1 MIAEYFILGVKANL
15 PIQLSV
21 YLMIFGA
28 AVAASN
34 DLSFHLL
41 GYIYITINNL
51 STAANGV
58 YMKKKLDSKDLG
70 MYDNDICAPLLQA
83 VGYRVLRVCE
93 LILTMAAK
101 VYY

>member
-1 MIAEYFILGVKANL
+1 MIAEYFVLGVKANV
-15 PIQLSV
+15 PVQLSV

-34 DLSFHLL
+34 DLSFHLV
-41 GYIYITINNL
+41 GYVYITINNL

-70 MYDNDICAPLLQA
+70 MCDICTFA
-83 VGYRVLRVCE
+83 GRCTGFCE
-93 LILTMAAK
+93 TIITTGDWT
-101 VYY
+101 